1 MYDGHRQAPAQE
13 RSLIRNQLHTCFVC
27 ISGLDVQ
34 RVDGRIE
41 DVMCVPNVSL
51 VQLAALRKNLA
62 ALPGDTLGHEAFCEI
77 LCDTFGEVRV

>member
-1 MYDGHRQAPAQE
+1 M
-13 RSLIRNQLHTCFVC
+13 
-27 ISGLDVQ
+27 Q

-41 DVMCVPNVSL
+41 DVMVVPNVSL

-62 ALPGDTLGHEAFCEI
+62 ALPGDALGHEAFYEI